1 MLVPDMART
10 SRRQVTSAADGSQ
23 PPVRQEDPTLDEVVR
38 RIVTTLRPERV
49 YLFGSRARGEVG
61 PDSDYDLLV
70 VVTEAREPTHH
81 LSQQAHAALWGMG
94 VSADILVWTRR
105 GFEERLGVVAS
116 LPALVMR
123 EGRLLYAA

>member
-1 MLVPDMART
+1 MKRAVE
-10 SRRQVTSAADGSQ
+10 SAAGGVLRAPGPDASQ
-23 PPVRQEDPTLDEVVR
+23 RAVPQEDATLDEVVR
-38 RIVTTLRPERV
+38 RVVATLRPERV

-70 VVTEAREPTHH
+70 VVTEAQEPIHH
-81 LSQQAHAALWGMG
+81 LSQRAHAALWGMG
-94 VSADILVWTRR
+94 VSADILVWTRH

-116 LPALVMR
+116 LPALVAR